1 MNKTELRDAVAA
13 AADLNGTQADK
24 AVNAVLDSIAS
35 ALAAG
40 SIRMA
45 STNGFAFAARAGTAA
60 GGEVAWAATRPAAGH
75 PRVAMPVISHAAL
88 ARARSIISFAK
99 SWCRVAVNG
108 RRRRRGSGAD
118 AVVP

>member
-40 SIRMA
+40 DKVTLPGFGTFETRDRSARQGRNPQTGETMEIAA
-45 STNGFAFAARAGTAA
+45 STTVGFKPGAQLKQK
-60 GGEVAWAATRPAAGH
+60 V
-75 PRVAMPVISHAAL
+75 
-88 ARARSIISFAK
+88 AK
-99 SWCRVAVNG
+99 S
-108 RRRRRGSGAD
+108 
-118 AVVP
+118 